1 VRDHRDHKDHKDG
14 IVTDHAQPE
23 ALRGLKVIDIAT
35 LFAGPGIATTLG
47 DFGADV
53 IKVDHPRGDDIRR
66 MGWQKDGHSL
76 WSLLVSRNKRSVT
89 LNLSTESGQEMLKQL
104 IADADVLVE
113 NFRTGTLERW
123 NLSPDILHSIN
134 PGLVIVRTTGFGQTG
149 PYARQAGFGTAAE
162 AMSGFAFSN
171 GYPDGPPTLPP
182 SALADAVAGITG
194 TYAVMIALWWRDHN
208 GGTGQVIDLSL
219 FEPLFSILGIQVPV
233 FDQLGVIQ
241 ERIGSALP
249 FSAPRNVYRA
259 NDGKWLAISGT
270 SQSVAERIMHLI
282 GRPEITQEAWF
293 RDQPGRLAH
302 AAELDEAIQAW
313 VGQHSSEEVLT
324 AFREGNAV
332 VAPIYS
338 VADCSVDP
346 QYVAREVIISVDH
359 PDLGP
364 VRVPSPVPRLSKTPG
379 RIKHLGP
386 DLGANNEEVLMGDLG
401 LTREAFEQLQEEAV
415 AGSAPVPEN
424 KEGTEKWA

>member
-1 VRDHRDHKDHKDG
+1 MTG
-14 IVTDHAQPE
+14 SGPPE
-23 ALRGLKVIDIAT
+23 ALSGLKVIDIAT

-76 WSLLVSRNKRSVT
+76 WSLVVSRNKRSIT
-89 LNLSTESGQEMLKQL
+89 LDLSMSSGQDVLKQL
-104 IADADVLVE
+104 VADADVLVE

-149 PYARQAGFGTAAE
+149 PYAQQPGFGTAAE

-194 TYAVMIALWWRDHN
+194 TYAVMIALWWRDH
-208 GGTGQVIDLSL
+208 GGTGQIIDLSL

-233 FDQLGVIQ
+233 YDQLGLIQ
-241 ERIGSALP
+241 ERLGNALP

-259 NDGKWLAISGT
+259 QDDKWLALSGT
-270 SQSVAERIMHLI
+270 SQSVAERIMHLV
-282 GRPEITQEAWF
+282 GRPDIVREPWF
-293 RDQPGRLAH
+293 RDQTGRLAH
-302 AAELDEAIQAW
+302 AKELDEAIQDW
-313 VGQHSSEEVLT
+313 VGQRPSEEVLRI
-324 AFREGNAV
+324 FREGNAV
-332 VAPIYS
+332 IAPIYS
-338 VADCSVDP
+338 VADCFVDP
-346 QYVAREVIISVDH
+346 QYIARDVITTVDH

-364 VRVPSPVPRLSKTPG
+364 VRVPSPVPRLSETPG
-379 RIKHLGP
+379 RIKHLGR
-386 DLGANNEEVLMGDLG
+386 DLGADNEDVLLGDLG
-401 LTREAFEQLQEEAV
+401 ITRHAYEQLQDEAG
-415 AGSAPVPEN
+415 AKGASAPEK
-424 KEGTEKWA
+424 KEGTEPWA